1 MVRYHISKSG
11 KPALCLARPG
21 ECPLTSVDGHFDSEK
36 DARGSIEN
44 KLLTEYSVLL
54 SQPSKENEIVF
65 EPGQGVK
72 DYQQLLYL
80 VKDSKNDTE
89 KKPDL
94 QYENVEDHYDLANYY
109 YLSGNVFNDYD
120 NLDNEVKSI
129 VDKHRV
135 LIDNNLNR
143 LENKVYRGIITDQFN
158 NVDELNDYAETI
170 ANGLNS
176 YDNGKIMSFSR
187 NPYVGYAFS
196 QGHRKIMIDSS
207 LASVRYPSK
216 QNSGV
221 LIELKDANV
230 YHLSYEYE
238 DDEND
243 EFALEKEVLST
254 NGKIEVYSIIPSDKN
269 KYGVPIIQL
278 TRKP

>member
-11 KPALCLARPG
+11 KPALCSARPG
-21 ECPLTSVDGHFDSEK
+21 ECPLTSVDNHFDSVK
-36 DARGSIEN
+36 DARSSIEN

-72 DYQQLLYL
+72 DYQQLLDL

-109 YLSGNVFNDYD
+109 YLVGNVFNDYD
-120 NLDNEVKSI
+120 NLDNEVKNI

-143 LENKVYRGIITDQFN
+143 LENKVYRGIVTDQFN
-158 NVDELNDYAETI
+158 SVDELNDYAEKI
-170 ANGLNS
+170 ANDLNND
-176 YDNGKIMSFSR
+176 DNGKVMSFSR

-196 QGHRKIMIDSS
+196 QGHRKIMTDSS

-221 LIELKDANV
+221 LIELNDANV

-254 NGKIEVYSIIPSDKN
+254 NGKIEVYNIIPSDKN

-278 TRKP
+278 TRKS